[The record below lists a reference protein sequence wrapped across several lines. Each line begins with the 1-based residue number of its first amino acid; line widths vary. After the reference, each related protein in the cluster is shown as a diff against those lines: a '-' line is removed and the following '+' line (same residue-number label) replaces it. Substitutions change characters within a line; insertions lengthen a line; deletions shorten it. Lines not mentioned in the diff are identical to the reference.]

1 MGFPI
6 LSLITWSPLAGA
18 LLISLLPQKPVT
30 IAQRAAFV
38 LALIPFV
45 LSLVLLGQFDGSVG
59 NLQITETVPWMPSL
73 GVYYSI
79 GVDGFSLWLIILTT
93 FLTPVVILSAW
104 TDIQHRVKEF
114 MFFMLL
120 LESGMLGALVATDLF
135 LFFMF
140 WELMLFPMV
149 FVIGIWGGPRRRY
162 AAIKFVIYT
171 LAGSALM
178 MVAMLYLV
186 LAHAKTGQLSFDIIT
201 LYDTQLTLSEQTLL
215 FWAFAV
221 SFMIKVPMIPFH
233 TWLPDAHTEAP
244 TGGSVDLAGI
254 LLKMGAYGFLRFAL
268 PMFPL
273 AAQDAFPWII
283 GLSVLGI
290 IYGAMVAFPQPDMKR
305 LVAYSSV
312 SHLGFVMLGLYAF
325 NRVGMTGGVL
335 QMVNHGLSTGGL
347 FILIGL
353 IYDRRHTRQI
363 SEYGG
368 LWSVVPIFSSLF
380 MIVTLSSIGLPGLNG
395 FVGEFLILMGAF
407 RAHAWAASLATIG
420 VILGAVYMLT
430 MYKHVVFGPVTKDE
444 NRALLDLTPREIAA
458 VVPVIVMIVWIG
470 VYPKPFLDRI
480 EPTVNVL
487 MQRLERAGAKQHM
500 GDAPRPLAQAAPGD
514 GAVRLA
520 ANTAGVAAIPGEA
533 R

>member
-1 MGFPI
+1 MDLPL
-6 LSLITWSPLAGA
+6 LSLITWSPLAA
-18 LLISLLPQKPVT
+18 AIVVSLLPAKPVT
-30 IAQRAAFV
+30 IPQRAAFG
-38 LALIPFV
+38 LALVPFL
-45 LSLVLLGQFDGSVG
+45 LSLLMLAEFDGSVG
-59 NLQITETVPWMPSL
+59 TLQLTETVPWMPSL

-79 GVDGFSLWLIILTT
+79 GVDGFSLWLILLTT

-114 MFFMLL
+114 MFFMLV

-171 LAGSALM
+171 MAGSALM
-178 MVAMLYLV
+178 MIAMLYLV
-186 LAHAKTGQLSFDIIT
+186 LTHAATGQLSFDILT
-201 LYDTQLTLSEQTLL
+201 LYDTKLTYTEQTFL
-215 FWAFAV
+215 FWAFAIA
-221 SFMIKVPMIPFH
+221 FMIKVPMIPFH

-283 GLSVLGI
+283 GLSVAGI

-312 SHLGFVMLGLYAF
+312 SHLGFVMLGIYAF

-347 FILIGL
+347 FILIGF

-380 MIVTLSSIGLPGLNG
+380 LVVTLSSIGLPGLNG
-395 FVGEFLILMGAF
+395 FVGEFLILMGAY
-407 RAHAWAASLATIG
+407 RAHAWAAAIATIG
-420 VILGAVYMLT
+420 VILGAGYMLT
-430 MYKHVVFGPVTKDE
+430 MYKHVVFGPITKE
-444 NRALLDLTPREIAA
+444 VNKTLRDLSPREVTA
-458 VVPVIVMIVWIG
+458 VVPVIVMIVWMG
-470 VYPKPFLDRI
+470 VYPKPFIDRI

-487 MQRLERAGAKQHM
+487 LQRLERAGANRHM
-500 GDAPRPLAQAAPGD
+500 GDAPRPVAALD
-514 GAVRLA
+514 GARLA
-520 ANTAGVAAIPGEA
+520 SAADSRAAIPGEMP
-533 R
+533 